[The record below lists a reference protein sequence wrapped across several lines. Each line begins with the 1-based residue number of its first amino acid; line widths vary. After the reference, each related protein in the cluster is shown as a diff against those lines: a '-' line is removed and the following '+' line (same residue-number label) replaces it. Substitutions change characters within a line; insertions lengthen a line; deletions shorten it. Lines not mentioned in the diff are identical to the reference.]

1 MVESNGRVGYAETH
15 GPAPASIRTTVWLPG
30 WIGKRLDAV
39 LQDKEKRADVIRQ
52 GVLRE
57 LARREAEK
65 KRPK

>member
-1 MVESNGRVGYAETH
+1 MPKRMGRPPRGL
-15 GPAPASIRTTVWLPG
+15 IRTTVWLPE

-39 LQDKEKRADVIRQ
+39 LRGKEKRADVIRAA
-52 GVLRE
+52 VLHE